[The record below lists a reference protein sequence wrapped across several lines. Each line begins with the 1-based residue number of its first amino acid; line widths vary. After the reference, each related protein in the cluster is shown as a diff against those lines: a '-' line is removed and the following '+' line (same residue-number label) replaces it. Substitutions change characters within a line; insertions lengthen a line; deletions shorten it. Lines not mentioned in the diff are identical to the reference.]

1 MHFLILGSII
11 TRCISI
17 STFASFLGIFIGIT
31 SSVIGLKTG
40 VKTGGIKKYQTM
52 IKKKKDKP
60 DKTILLAK

>member
-1 MHFLILGSII
+1 MINRKYKKSL
-11 TRCISI
+11 CISKLCWAL
-17 STFASFLGIFIGIT
+17 SSFLGIFIGIT